1 MELSSIKYI
10 LSDLKALCE
19 GNASKN
25 SVDFFDSSFT
35 YFNESIEVPCCSPNA
50 TLTAVTCG
58 QGTSCIGQCSAIGAS
73 LCLSGNCTG
82 DPEDC
87 NLILDSA
94 EARMRSSVA
103 TLSSDKLKHCYPACK
118 VKHIPGCCFHA
129 SCYAIRPKLCSKMN
143 YFSSNS
149 FSVLSC
155 SIIFFPQLTLAR
167 SRVASPMVR
176 GVVKLKNSL
185 FLMPHSWTMEPIP
198 SLVRD
203 LVRFNPDQ
211 YKFWFSTPVSV
222 GLQSWLYGSEDSN
235 HNLCEGALPTTSQ
248 ALTND

>member
-1 MELSSIKYI
+1 MIKI
-10 LSDLKALCE
+10 ALFV

-50 TLTAVTCG
+50 TSTDVTCG

-73 LCLSGNCTG
+73 LCLSGNCTE

-87 NLILDSA
+87 NLILDSTDT
-94 EARMRSSVA
+94 RKRSSMA

-155 SIIFFPQLTLAR
+155 SIIFF
-167 SRVASPMVR
+167 
-176 GVVKLKNSL
+176 
-185 FLMPHSWTMEPIP
+185 HS
-198 SLVRD
+198 
-203 LVRFNPDQ
+203 
-211 YKFWFSTPVSV
+211 
-222 GLQSWLYGSEDSN
+222 
-235 HNLCEGALPTTSQ
+235 
-248 ALTND
+248 

>member
-1 MELSSIKYI
+1 MELSSIKYS

-50 TLTAVTCG
+50 TSTDVTCG

-73 LCLSGNCTG
+73 LCLSGNCTE

-198 SLVRD
+198 SLVGV
-203 LVRFNPDQ
+203 LISFNPDHL
-211 YKFWFSTPVSV
+211 KFLFSTPVSL
-222 GLQSWLYGSEDSN
+222 GL
-235 HNLCEGALPTTSQ
+235 
-248 ALTND
+248 

>member
-1 MELSSIKYI
+1 MELSSIKYS

-50 TLTAVTCG
+50 TLTDVTCG
-58 QGTSCIGQCSAIGAS
+58 QGTSCVGQCSAIGAS
-73 LCLSGNCTG
+73 LCLSGNCTE

-87 NLILDSA
+87 NLILDSTDT
-94 EARMRSSVA
+94 RKRSSMA

-155 SIIFFPQLTLAR
+155 CIIFFSTA
-167 SRVASPMVR
+167 
-176 GVVKLKNSL
+176 NSCPKPGSIPNGAWSCQTQEL
-185 FLMPHSWTMEPIP
+185 PIP
-198 SLVRD
+198 DATFLDNGANTFPGKSLD
-203 LVRFNPDQ
+203 NINDI
-211 YKFWFSTPVSV
+211 
-222 GLQSWLYGSEDSN
+222 LQPLSM
-235 HNLCEGALPTTSQ
+235 
-248 ALTND
+248 

>member
-1 MELSSIKYI
+1 MTSFFWRFESSNPFKMTKI
-10 LSDLKALCE
+10 ALFV

-50 TLTAVTCG
+50 TLTDVTCG

-73 LCLSGNCTG
+73 LCLSGNCTE

-103 TLSSDKLKHCYPACK
+103 TLSSDRLKHCYPACK

-155 SIIFFPQLTLAR
+155 SIIFFHSQLLSKAREHPQWCVELSN
-167 SRVASPMVR
+167 SR
-176 GVVKLKNSL
+176 
-185 FLMPHSWTMEPIP
+185 
-198 SLVRD
+198 
-203 LVRFNPDQ
+203 
-211 YKFWFSTPVSV
+211 TPYS
-222 GLQSWLYGSEDSN
+222 
-235 HNLCEGALPTTSQ
+235 
-248 ALTND
+248 